1 MIEATAD
8 HAGAPPSHPPPHPSP
23 NPADAH
29 APCPSCAAQARP
41 APQQYVYALG
51 RIEVRFPSLGL
62 EREYQQRERALAQAP
77 EAAAPE
83 RRLARVGAVLEKNP
97 HLAAQACYLF
107 TVGGNPAYILAPAA
121 NYLRGALFE
130 ALAAGE
136 TQDAWVV
143 AIGRLGPMA
152 PPQACGGVLA
162 PVLLVDQLYTFR
174 LDEWSVALT
183 QTVEAALKDR
193 HIAADEF
200 RDTARTLFHRIVQ
213 STENVGATDVHRA
226 LNYLIMQHPGVFLVA
241 AEKRKRH
248 VLERIETRLVQGVS
262 GRRQVAIILGF
273 SEISTG
279 VPERWFT
286 RVDITEEWPFVSDAD
301 GERGPLGLQPWL
313 ENSMLGMPL

>member
-1 MIEATAD
+1 MTEAAPD
-8 HAGAPPSHPPPHPSP
+8 HASAQPAP
-23 NPADAH
+23 AH
-29 APCPSCAAQARP
+29 APCPSCAAQAGAP
-41 APQQYVYALG
+41 PQQYVYALG

-62 EREYQQRERALAQAP
+62 EREYQQRERALGHAP
-77 EAAAPE
+77 GG
-83 RRLARVGAVLEKNP
+83 RLARLCAVLEKNQ

-107 TVGGNPAYILAPAA
+107 TVGGSPAYILAPAG
-121 NYLRGALFE
+121 NYLRSALFE

-136 TQDAWVV
+136 AQDAYAVV
-143 AIGRLGPMA
+143 VGRLGPMA

-174 LDEWSVALT
+174 LDEWSGTLT
-183 QTVEAALKDR
+183 HTLDAALKDR
-193 HIAADEF
+193 NIPVDAFTE
-200 RDTARTLFHRIVQ
+200 TARALFHRIVQ

-226 LNYLIMQHPGVFLVA
+226 LNYLIMQHPGIFLAA
-241 AEKRKRH
+241 AEKRERH

-262 GRRQVAIILGF
+262 ARRQVAVILGF
-273 SEISTG
+273 TELSTG
-279 VPERWFT
+279 ITERWFT